1 MTWTHQLG
9 EEIEKARRKTPM
21 RMSQKAL
28 GKAVGVSRQMIG
40 QYERG
45 EVPPPFETL
54 AKIAAAVRAD
64 EFVVEDLHVTF
75 SRNGTKARIEPVPQ
89 QLILDFDS
97 AGGVTVRIESTRQG
111 VIIKKMLA

>member
-21 RMSQKAL
+21 SQKAL
-28 GKAVGVSRQMIG
+28 GKEVGVSRQMIG

-75 SRNGTKARIEPVPQ
+75 SRNGAKAGVEPVPQ

-97 AGGVTVRIESTRQG
+97 AGGVTVRIEPTRQG
-111 VIIKKMLA
+111 VLIKKMLA